1 MSTAIPTEPYKL
13 TAGDSSTIDHYEA
26 QKWQTHTP
34 DGLASRWEEYRA
46 RLQEKAGGKL
56 VSHQDLKDLAAL
68 LGPKT
73 TVKKVRVSKGKEGWM
88 LTVGDQVSIHYPK
101 HNGAYA
107 VSCGEETYDWAK
119 AKVIWNRSQQ
129 EQKKLQKESRRAE
142 QQEGRARKTR
152 RRAEVHERLQTDS
165 PDNLEQKAEAS
176 QLSASATADPIKG
189 LVSGNPS
196 SLTNGPPCGPMPSEP
211 AYGIAPG
218 ASPFFAGY
226 TPQAYHAMPGSSRDQ
241 LRNPAPGSDQYV
253 SGGPRESSTFGGT
266 ISSSLAR
273 FVTPG
278 PVYSSSWDVAPPAT
292 TPRPKFEAD
301 LLLTGPI
308 PSEQG
313 AASQGFAAMG
323 PLTAALD
330 RF

>member
-107 VSCGEETYDWAK
+107 VSCGQETYDWAK
-119 AKVIWNRSQQ
+119 AKVISNRSQQ
-129 EQKKLQKESRRAE
+129 EQKKLQKESRLPNSRRAGHAKHVA
-142 QQEGRARKTR
+142 GRKSTSDSKQTPQITLSKR
-152 RRAEVHERLQTDS
+152 RRRLS
-165 PDNLEQKAEAS
+165 
-176 QLSASATADPIKG
+176 
-189 LVSGNPS
+189 
-196 SLTNGPPCGPMPSEP
+196 
-211 AYGIAPG
+211 
-218 ASPFFAGY
+218 
-226 TPQAYHAMPGSSRDQ
+226 
-241 LRNPAPGSDQYV
+241 
-253 SGGPRESSTFGGT
+253 
-266 ISSSLAR
+266 
-273 FVTPG
+273 
-278 PVYSSSWDVAPPAT
+278 
-292 TPRPKFEAD
+292 
-301 LLLTGPI
+301 
-308 PSEQG
+308 
-313 AASQGFAAMG
+313 
-323 PLTAALD
+323 
-330 RF
+330 